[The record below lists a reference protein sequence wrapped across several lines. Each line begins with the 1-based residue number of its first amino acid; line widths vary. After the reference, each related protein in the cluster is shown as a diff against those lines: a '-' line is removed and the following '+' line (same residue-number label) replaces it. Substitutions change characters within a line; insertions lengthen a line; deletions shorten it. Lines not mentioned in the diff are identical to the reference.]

1 MNFTYKC
8 LVCNANSFPRDYC
21 SNCCPIY
28 CTCGGGHM
36 TNCAARLQW
45 IQKNEA
51 EKKLSHAGDLT
62 VSINEKKELTL
73 LEKHISAIQV
83 LTLDVLRQYRAR
95 LGDCGIIFVLDL
107 PSSTLTEEGVEKK
120 EKERLA
126 SLKKIAGA
134 LIFTGDATL
143 YSPFSGTQLVTGFA
157 DMSADEQKVS
167 MRAFGSICIVQLHC
181 RYNMKLL
188 NQKWKLVAEPTRCT
202 VNNAT
207 GEIYAPNDVDQR
219 RIWFKKS
226 G

>member
-21 SNCCPIY
+21 NNCCPMY

-36 TNCAARLQW
+36 TNCAARLEW

-51 EKKLSHAGDLT
+51 EKRVLVELT
-62 VSINEKKELTL
+62 APSIVAKKEPTL
-73 LEKHISAIQV
+73 LEKHILAMQV
-83 LTLDVLRQYRAR
+83 LTLDVLRDYRAR

-107 PSSTLTEEGVEKK
+107 PSATLTEESK

-126 SLKKIAGA
+126 SLKRIAGA
-134 LIFTGDATL
+134 LILTGDATF

-157 DMSADEQKVS
+157 DMSADEQKVA

-181 RYNMKLL
+181 RYNMRLPD
-188 NQKWKLVAEPTRCT
+188 QKWKFVAEPTRCT